1 VHPVSHSAEKDTSLR
16 NQVSPVTRPSF
27 LLDRNYIS
35 LHGSGSMT
43 GQTSTYTRGAGLRWS
58 LFSIFAVSG
67 FAGLIYEAIWG
78 RYLKLF
84 LGHSAYAQT
93 FVIAI
98 FMGGMAMG
106 SWLAARYSHRS
117 KSLLKGYAITEIAIA
132 CFAFVFQP
140 LFEGLIAW
148 AYDTAIPGLGHPAAV
163 SVFKQMLS
171 MAMILPPAVLM
182 GMTFPLMSGGII
194 RLYPHISG
202 SSLAMLYFTNSIGAA
217 LGVFL
222 TGFVLIGWIG
232 LPGTTLLAGTINLLV
247 GLTVWLMAKT
257 IDEPQP
263 SQSSKTHSADPQTTS
278 GASPRLLF
286 WIAGFTGFASF
297 LYEIGWIRM
306 LSMVLGS
313 SSHAFEIMLGT
324 FIAGLALGGLWVKG
338 RIDRL
343 DDPTAFLAT
352 MQWVMGALAI
362 LTLYLY
368 NQCFDLMAG
377 LMSGLTRTEAGYTLF
392 NIGSHVLAVVIML
405 PAAFC
410 AGTTLPLITFALLR
424 RGYGE
429 KCIGQVYACN
439 TVGAI
444 LGVFTATHLAMPI
457 FGLKGLVIFGAVVD
471 IALAIAIFLA
481 IGRRRLM
488 TAALCTGALL
498 ITTTALAVQFDPLRM
513 ASGVYR
519 VARIMSNDSYESLYH
534 ADGKT
539 STVDVIRGGDGRL
552 ILITNGKPDASINP
566 KTDGPPTS
574 DEGTQ
579 AFLASVP
586 LALHPDARKAAV
598 IGIGCGM
605 TTSVLLGQPNLER
618 VDTVEIEPKMVDGA
632 AFFKPM
638 SAPLFDDPRSRIVI
652 DDARTYFSS
661 TGARYDIIVSEP
673 SNPWVSGVSSLF
685 SEEFYQRVSQ
695 HLNDDG
701 LLAQWVQLYELT
713 PELIGS
719 VLTAVHKTFP
729 HVTLFAT
736 DDSNIVIVA
745 SKARAIGPIKPE
757 IFGAKALAARMGRHE
772 VKTPRAFEVYRVGN
786 LKTLGPL
793 FGSYDAP
800 SNSDY
805 FPYLD
810 THATKQRFLRSSA
823 QDLLRLRTT
832 IVPILDILS
841 PTPRFDTG
849 WNRHQLPEYSP
860 LSNALY
866 PPLKSTFG
874 AVAISKLVIDE
885 NAAGQKWMRP
895 AARAAVLDLSKE
907 LFKCKSA
914 NDDGLRLRQ
923 AIFEIGLATN
933 PYLDAR
939 SAGLLWDKI
948 MTGQCIEKLDATT
961 RTWLDAM
968 ASIGRRDVAGILRTA
983 PALLADPAPKP
994 GVTELVLLEASM
1006 AAYVKQGDGSKAL
1019 ELWQRHADR
1028 LGAAKSLK
1036 LHHRLLLAHARQ
1048 GARAD

>member
-1 VHPVSHSAEKDTSLR
+1 
-16 NQVSPVTRPSF
+16 
-27 LLDRNYIS
+27 
-35 LHGSGSMT
+35 MT
-43 GQTSTYTRGAGLRWS
+43 GQTLTYTRGAGLRWS

-98 FMGGMAMG
+98 FMGGMALG
-106 SWLAARYSHRS
+106 SWLAARYSHRA
-117 KSLLKGYAITEIAIA
+117 KSLLRGYAITEVAIA

-140 LFEGLIAW
+140 LFEILTAW
-148 AYDTAIPGLGHPAAV
+148 AYDTAIPGLGHPVAV
-163 SVFKQMLS
+163 SVFKQCLS

-194 RLYPHISG
+194 RLYPRISG

-232 LPGTTLLAGTINLLV
+232 LPGTTLLAGSINLLV
-247 GLTVWLMAKT
+247 GLTVWLLAKKV
-257 IDEPQP
+257 DEPQP
-263 SQSSKTHSADPQTTS
+263 ATARTEAIAVSGLHSA
-278 GASPRLLF
+278 ASPKLLF
-286 WIAGFTGFASF
+286 WIAGLTGFASF

-392 NIGSHVLAVVIML
+392 NIGSHLLAVVIML

-429 KCIGQVYACN
+429 KSIGQVYACN

-457 FGLKGLVIFGAVVD
+457 FGLKGLVIFGALVD
-471 IALAIAIFLA
+471 IALAIAIFFA

-488 TAALCTGALL
+488 VGALCAGGLL
-498 ITTTALAVQFDPLRM
+498 ITTTAISVQFDPLRM

-519 VARIMSNDSYESLYH
+519 VARIMSTDSYESLYH

-552 ILITNGKPDASINP
+552 ILITNGKPDASVNP

-586 LALHPDARKAAV
+586 LALHPDAKKAAV

-605 TTSVLLGQPNLER
+605 TTSVLLGQPTLEQ

-638 SAPLFDDPRSRIVI
+638 SSPLFDDPRSRIVI

-695 HLNDDG
+695 HLNEDG

-729 HVTLFAT
+729 HVALFAT

-745 SKARAIGPIKPE
+745 SRTKPIGPLQQTVFE
-757 IFGAKALAARMGRHE
+757 ASSLASRMGRHE
-772 VKTPRAFEVYRVGN
+772 VKSPRTFEVYRVGD
-786 LKTLGPL
+786 LQTLGPL
-793 FGSYDAP
+793 FESYDAP

-832 IVPILDILS
+832 VVPILDILS
-841 PTPRFDTG
+841 PTPRFDFG
-849 WNRHQLPEYSP
+849 WNTQKLPTHRPS
-860 LSNALY
+860 SNALY

-874 AVAISKLVIDE
+874 AVAISRLVINE
-885 NAAGQKWMRP
+885 NAEGQKWIRP
-895 AARAAVLDLSKE
+895 AARKAILDLSKQ
-907 LFKCKSA
+907 LFKCTPA
-914 NDDGLRLRQ
+914 NDQGLSIRK
-923 AIFEIGLATN
+923 AVFEIGLATN
-933 PYLDAR
+933 PYLDAQ
-939 SAGLLWDKI
+939 SASQLWDKI
-948 MTGQCIEKLDATT
+948 MTGQCVDKLDPIS
-961 RTWLDAM
+961 RQWLETM
-968 ASIGRRDVAGILRTA
+968 ASIGRRDAAAILETA
-983 PALLADPAPKP
+983 PGLLASAEPKS
-994 GVTELVLLEASM
+994 GVTELVLLEAIM
-1006 AAYVKQGDGSKAL
+1006 AAYVKQGHGPKAL

-1028 LGAAKSLK
+1028 LGATKSLK
-1036 LHHRLLLAHARQ
+1036 LHHRLLLAHARL
-1048 GARAD
+1048 RTN